1 MNRRRIV
8 VGLLAC
14 ATAPVTGRAQEAGRI
29 YRVGVLF
36 SEGGNSMTPDRD
48 AVREQLAAHG
58 FVDGRNLQMTWRGG
72 SGWTDIDRK
81 TALELVAEHPDAILA
96 FSTRMTQAVQFA
108 TQSIPIVFVQVSDPI
123 ADGVVKDY
131 AHPGGNT
138 TGVSTQHREIVGKRF
153 ELLRELLPKA
163 RRVAL
168 VTPYATDPSFVAA
181 RPTIAEA
188 ARRVDFE
195 LIEVTH
201 INIHL
206 VAEKQAQAMFV
217 YTVLGEAFTMDNLI
231 DMAAKLRIPS
241 VFPDARWV
249 RRGGLLSYGTDPLAN
264 TRLAADQ
271 LARVLRGAK
280 PGDQPV
286 EQNPRFVLA
295 INLATAKALGLSI
308 PRSVLARA
316 DELLQ

>member
-1 MNRRRIV
+1 MASV
-8 VGLLAC
+8 
-14 ATAPVTGRAQEAGRI
+14 TAPVTVRAQESGRI

-36 SEGGNSMTPDRD
+36 SEGSYSMTPDRD
-48 AVREQLAAHG
+48 VVREQLAAHG

-72 SGWTDIDRK
+72 SSWTDIDRK
-81 TALELVAEHPDAILA
+81 TALELVAGQPDAILA
-96 FSTRMTQAVQFA
+96 FSTAMTQAVQFA

-168 VTPYATDPSFVAA
+168 VTPYATDPSFAAA

-195 LIEVTH
+195 LIEVAH
-201 INIHL
+201 FNIRL
-206 VAEKQAQAMFV
+206 VAEKQAEAMFV
-217 YTVLGEAFTMDNLI
+217 FTVLGETFTMDNLI

-241 VFPDARWV
+241 VFPEARWV
-249 RRGGLLSYGTDPLAN
+249 RRGGLFSYGTDPLAN

-280 PGDQPV
+280 PGDLPV

-308 PRSVLARA
+308 PQSLLVRA